1 MTVASLTALPVLE
14 GGRLQ
19 FRDAPLVR
27 AARRGRV
34 CVLDEADK
42 APTEVTVLLKALVED
57 GELMLAD
64 GRRLLGGAALAAARA
79 AAPPGAQLPA
89 DVVPVHDDFRLWVLA
104 NRPGFPFHGVN
115 LFRDCGDAFAAMQLD
130 NADFASETNLL
141 EQYAPRLAADAR
153 APEAGGHAR
162 TPRRLAAAFAELR
175 ALAEGGALA
184 YPYSMREAVAVARH
198 LDAFGGAR
206 ARLGEREGEGEDER
220 GAAPVESV
228 GDALANALA
237 FEAFDAPLREQVAD
251 VFEAHGLPVKDAWA
265 RHFGALDAEAD
276 GGAGAAGLREIE
288 PIDIRCGSAGRS
300 RALSPLVGFA
310 RRARARARARSPV
323 VLRYFGAGGERLAE
337 GGASTPRTGL
347 GAPKHGKHDPT
358 GAPHVGGNTWAGGTG
373 GSDTAGLGG
382 RGGPYRLSD
391 GNPVHQASERTLP
404 RARPLSSSLSLSR

>member
-1 MTVASLTALPVLE
+1 MLTACARVS
-14 GGRLQ
+14 RA
-19 FRDAPLVR
+19 RVR
-27 AARRGRV
+27 
-34 CVLDEADK
+34 
-42 APTEVTVLLKALVED
+42 T
-57 GELMLAD
+57 
-64 GRRLLGGAALAAARA
+64 GAALA
-79 AAPPGAQLPA
+79 
-89 DVVPVHDDFRLWVLA
+89 LA
-104 NRPGFPFHGVN
+104 
-115 LFRDCGDAFAAMQLD
+115 
-130 NADFASETNLL
+130 
-141 EQYAPRLAADAR
+141 LA
-153 APEAGGHAR
+153 
-162 TPRRLAAAFAELR
+162 L

-198 LDAFGGAR
+198 LDAFGGA
-206 ARLGEREGEGEDER
+206 AASDG
-220 GAAPVESV
+220 GAAPVEGV

-251 VFEAHGLPVKDAWA
+251 VFEAHGLPVKEAWA

-276 GGAGAAGLREIE
+276 GGAGAGRREIE
-288 PIDIRCGSAGRS
+288 PIDI
-300 RALSPLVGFA
+300 
-310 RRARARARARSPV
+310 
-323 VLRYFGAGGERLAE
+323 RYFGAGGERLAE